1 MDLKSININALVEQT
16 REQLEQDSSLT
27 PALKVTIELLLTVV
41 VLLSN
46 KLGVNSNNSSLPPS
60 QDINRKKKRHS
71 SSERKAGGQI
81 GRKGNTLT
89 QTDTPDVVE
98 VLELDITQLPKGNY
112 REVGYQKRQVVDIDI
127 SRVVTEYRAQI
138 LENEQGERFMGEFP
152 EGVTAPIQYGA
163 GMKAHAVYLSQY
175 QLLPYNRIEEYF
187 TDQLGIPVSAGSL
200 FAFNEQAAS
209 LITSTGAESIIKQQL
224 RQSPL
229 PVHVDET
236 GINIS
241 GKRQWLHNTSSRW
254 WTYFHPHAKRGKEAM
269 DEADILPHIKG
280 VLCHDHWKPYYQY
293 TQCQHALCNAH
304 HLRELERIWEQEGME
319 WAKQMQDLL
328 KDINHYQQA
337 TAFVSEQR
345 IAAYKQQYQ
354 AILNEAELA
363 CPPPDNNQRR
373 PGQRGRLKRSKSRA
387 LLERLRDYEEDVLRF
402 LTHPNVPF
410 TNNQGEND
418 IRMTK
423 VHQKISGCFRSMQ
436 GAKIFCLVRSYLS
449 SCRKQ
454 QITASEALTLLF
466 QKKLPD
472 IFIIEQ
478 AE

>member
-46 KLGVNSNNSSLPPS
+46 KLGINSNNSSLPPS

-229 PVHVDET
+229 PGT
-236 GINIS
+236 
-241 GKRQWLHNTSSRW
+241 KR
-254 WTYFHPHAKRGKEAM
+254 
-269 DEADILPHIKG
+269 
-280 VLCHDHWKPYYQY
+280 V
-293 TQCQHALCNAH
+293 
-304 HLRELERIWEQEGME
+304 
-319 WAKQMQDLL
+319 
-328 KDINHYQQA
+328 
-337 TAFVSEQR
+337 
-345 IAAYKQQYQ
+345 
-354 AILNEAELA
+354 
-363 CPPPDNNQRR
+363 
-373 PGQRGRLKRSKSRA
+373 RL
-387 LLERLRDYEEDVLRF
+387 D
-402 LTHPNVPF
+402 
-410 TNNQGEND
+410 
-418 IRMTK
+418 
-423 VHQKISGCFRSMQ
+423 
-436 GAKIFCLVRSYLS
+436 
-449 SCRKQ
+449 
-454 QITASEALTLLF
+454 
-466 QKKLPD
+466 
-472 IFIIEQ
+472 
-478 AE
+478 